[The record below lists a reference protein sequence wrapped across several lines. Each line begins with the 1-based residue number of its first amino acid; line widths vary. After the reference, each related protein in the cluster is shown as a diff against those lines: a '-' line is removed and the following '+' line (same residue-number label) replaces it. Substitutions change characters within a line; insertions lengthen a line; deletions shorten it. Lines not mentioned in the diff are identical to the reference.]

1 MRTQSAKQL
10 EPMAVFPHL
19 PVTSARL
26 ARSHNPARVCIAS
39 YEFLGPSRNGGIGT
53 GYSALAGA
61 LAEAGHQVTLLYL
74 FRSWCEN
81 GTISEWQTYYRSRGI
96 QFCPL
101 PVFNHPADVPQSIG
115 ISIDAYRWLNARDF
129 DIIHFPELLGHA
141 YYSVLA
147 KHQGLAFHNTV
158 LCVGVHSPISWIREI
173 NRELPLTVDEPV
185 IDFMERESVA
195 LADAVVSP
203 SQYLLGWLQANGW
216 RLPRATYVQQYVLSP
231 ELWAAWKERVE
242 TSAPQRVTGLTFFG
256 RLEERKGLTL
266 FCDALDLLVS
276 MNAPRFTVSFLG
288 KSANMVGRDSVSYIE
303 ERARAWPFAWQVI
316 SDRDQQGALAFLL
329 QGGRLAVIPSLVD
342 NLPNAVLEC
351 LCARIPF
358 VASRSGG
365 IPEAIAMQDVDR
377 ATFPISPFALA
388 ERLCAALREGVTFAE
403 PAVDPE
409 ENRRQWVA
417 WHSRPEPRPSSE
429 AQVIELRTAEPLVS
443 VCLTQPSRP
452 EWLRQSLAAMH
463 AQSWR
468 NLEIIVV
475 VPDAGSDSETELE
488 RIDTSSGKKG
498 VRMITQRTGYSS
510 DVRDVAAAH
519 ANGDYLLFMDGHTVA
534 KPEQISTMVE
544 VAGNSNA
551 DILTS
556 FLDLYTGY
564 GPPEVSLGCRLFLG
578 AALISGVFHNYYG
591 QGCIFLRKEALLQV
605 GGFATDD
612 WRPCEDW
619 EFLAKAVLSG
629 LRLEVVP
636 RALAWYRIDD
646 PALPNGVGNN
656 GNGNESRRLRPYLQ
670 AMPPTFRELLKLSLT
685 LSRQNARQSV
695 TTYNGPD
702 ATILSEAE
710 LLEVVQQR
718 LMMGGNR
725 RIASFLKGWTDYNT
739 VRANLPQRRIGR
751 LQPVVRELFKG
762 NYHRFAH
769 GFGSA
774 IRDLRRRSRSSD
786 TSQDA

>member
-1 MRTQSAKQL
+1 
-10 EPMAVFPHL
+10 MAVFPHL
-19 PVTSARL
+19 PVISTRSAR
-26 ARSHNPARVCIAS
+26 SPNPARVCIAS

-74 FRSWCEN
+74 FRNWCEN

-96 QFCPL
+96 QFFPL
-101 PVFNHPADVPQSIG
+101 PASTHLAEVPQSIG
-115 ISIDAYRWLNARDF
+115 ISFDAYRWLTARDF
-129 DIIHFPELLGHA
+129 DVIHFPELLGHA

-173 NRELPLTVDEPV
+173 NGELPMTVDEPV
-185 IDFMERESVA
+185 IEFMERESVA

-231 ELWAAWKERVE
+231 ELWTAWKDRVE

-266 FCDALDLLVS
+266 FCDALELLVG

-288 KSANMVGRDSVSYIE
+288 KSANIVGRDAISYIE
-303 ERARAWPFAWQVI
+303 ERASGWPFAWQIV

-329 QGGRLAVIPSLVD
+329 EGGRLAVIPSLVD
-342 NLPNAVLEC
+342 NLPNAILEC

-365 IPEAIAMQDVDR
+365 IPEAIAIQDVDR
-377 ATFPISPFALA
+377 ATFPINPFALA
-388 ERLCAALREGVTFAE
+388 ERLCVALRDGVSLAE

-409 ENRRQWVA
+409 ANRRQWVA
-417 WHSRPEPRPSSE
+417 WHSRPEPGPGSE
-429 AQVIELRTAEPLVS
+429 PQVVESRTAEPLVS

-452 EWLRQSLAAMH
+452 EWLRQSLAALQ
-463 AQSWR
+463 AQPWR

-475 VPDAGSDSETELE
+475 VPDGGSDSETELE
-488 RIDTSSGKKG
+488 RIDTASGKKG
-498 VRMITQRTGYSS
+498 LRMITRRTGYPS

-534 KPEQISTMVE
+534 KPEQISTLVE
-544 VAGNSNA
+544 VAEHSDA
-551 DILTS
+551 DVLTS

-564 GPPEVSLGCRLFLG
+564 GPPDEGIRLGCRLFLG

-591 QGCIFLRKEALLQV
+591 QGGIFLRKEALLRV
-605 GGFATDD
+605 GGFAADD

-636 RALAWYRIDD
+636 KALAWYRVDN
-646 PALPNGVGNN
+646 PAVLNSAGNN
-656 GNGNESRRLRPYLQ
+656 GNGNETRRLRPYLQ
-670 AMPPTFRELLKLSLT
+670 AMPPAFRELVKLSLT
-685 LSRQNARQSV
+685 LSRQNDRTSV
-695 TTYNGPD
+695 TISNGPD
-702 ATILSEAE
+702 ARLLSEAE
-710 LLEVVQQR
+710 LLGIVQQR

-725 RIASFLKGWTDYNT
+725 RIASFLKEWTDYNA
-739 VRANLPQRRIGR
+739 VRANLPQRRMER
-751 LQPVVRELFKG
+751 LPRVVRELFKG

-774 IRDLRRRSRSSD
+774 LRDLRRRSRSSD
-786 TSQDA
+786 TSQDG

>member
-1 MRTQSAKQL
+1 
-10 EPMAVFPHL
+10 MAVFPQL
-19 PVTSARL
+19 PVISDRDAC
-26 ARSHNPARVCIAS
+26 SPNPARVCIAS
-39 YEFLGPSRNGGIGT
+39 YELLGPSRNGGIGT

-74 FRSWCEN
+74 FRNWCEN
-81 GTISEWQTYYRSRGI
+81 GTISEWQDYYRRRGI

-101 PVFNHPADVPQSIG
+101 PTSTHPAEVPQSIG
-115 ISIDAYRWLNARDF
+115 ISFDAYRWLNARDF
-129 DIIHFPELLGHA
+129 DVIHFPELLGHA

-147 KHQGLAFHNTV
+147 KHQGLDFRNTV

-173 NRELPLTVDEPV
+173 NSELPLTVDEPV

-231 ELWAAWKERVE
+231 ELWTAWKDRVE

-256 RLEERKGLTL
+256 RLEERKGLAL
-266 FCDALDLLVS
+266 FCDALDLLVG

-288 KSANMVGRDSVSYIE
+288 KSANIVGRDATGYIE
-303 ERARAWPFAWQVI
+303 ERASGWPFAWQII
-316 SDRDQQGALAFLL
+316 SDRDQQGALAFLR

-342 NLPNAVLEC
+342 NLPNAILEC

-365 IPEAIAMQDVDR
+365 IPEAIAVHDVDR
-377 ATFPISPFALA
+377 VTFPISPFALA
-388 ERLCAALREGVTFAE
+388 ERLCAALRDGVALAE

-417 WHSRPEPRPSSE
+417 WHTRPEPGPSSE
-429 AQVIELRTAEPLVS
+429 AQAMDMRTAEPLVS

-452 EWLRQSLAAMH
+452 ELLRQSLAALQ

-468 NLEIIVV
+468 NLEIIVA
-475 VPDAGSDSETELE
+475 VPDGDSDSDSELE
-488 RIDTSSGKKG
+488 RIDAAAGKKG
-498 VRMITQRTGYSS
+498 LRMITRRTGCLS
-510 DVRDVAAAH
+510 DMRDVVAAH

-534 KPEQISTMVE
+534 KPEQIRTLVE
-544 VAGNSNA
+544 VAERTDA
-551 DILTS
+551 DVLTS
-556 FLDLYTGY
+556 LLDLCTGD
-564 GPPEVSLGCRLFLG
+564 GPPDEGISLGCRLFLG
-578 AALISGVFHNYYG
+578 AALIPGVFHNYYG
-591 QGCIFLRKEALLQV
+591 QGGIFLRKEALLRV
-605 GGFATDD
+605 GGFATAD

-636 RALAWYRIDD
+636 RALGWYRVDN
-646 PALPNGVGNN
+646 PAVLNGAANN
-656 GNGNESRRLRPYLQ
+656 GNGNRTHRLRPYLQ
-670 AMPPTFRELLKLSLT
+670 AMPPAFRDLVKLSLT
-685 LSRQNARQSV
+685 LSRQSHRAPVAIS
-695 TTYNGPD
+695 NGPD
-702 ATILSEAE
+702 ATLLSEAD
-710 LLEVVQQR
+710 LLGIVRQR

-725 RIASFLKGWTDYNT
+725 RIASLLKEWTDYNA
-739 VRANLPQRRIGR
+739 VRANLPQRRLKR
-751 LQPVVRELFKG
+751 LPPVVRELLRG

-774 IRDLRRRSRSSD
+774 LRDLRRPSSSSD
-786 TSQDA
+786 TSQDG